1 MLEIDAR
8 SYISEIRNGLTVG
21 NDNNVLYLPRTVAP
35 NYATLQAC
43 LPCCLGF
50 LLHKF
55 IQRLLRC
62 TATTTGNVHC
72 IPCRLTGRKMRGK
85 TFAQWFCKSA
95 MKKVHKLSTT
105 HFDSSIPG
113 QKLVVVKL
121 VYKVVRGPRSK
132 QTTLLPFPH
141 LSPSFGLAPSMFCF
155 LKDQTYIACC
165 WPVSTLQGGA
175 NAGLWNSLKGVSVL
189 GFEW

>member
-1 MLEIDAR
+1 MKWLCRVPLGLGTQTYKIKKRIVLLGKVFSRTIGHYLMLEIDAR

-43 LPCCLGF
+43 LPCCLRF

-62 TATTTGNVHC
+62 TTTTENVHC

-85 TFAQWFCKSA
+85 TFAQWFCKSDK
-95 MKKVHKLSTT
+95 KKVHKLSTT
-105 HFDSSIPG
+105 HVDSSIPG
-113 QKLVVVKL
+113 QKSIVVKL
-121 VYKVVRGPRSK
+121 VYRVVRGPRSK
-132 QTTLLPFPH
+132 TTTEE
-141 LSPSFGLAPSMFCF
+141 SF
-155 LKDQTYIACC
+155 
-165 WPVSTLQGGA
+165 
-175 NAGLWNSLKGVSVL
+175 LWQL
-189 GFEW
+189 